1 MRTKWHFTKT
11 EWADG
16 TLRLL
21 SEEKVEVTHLTP
33 VNQVITDSDE
43 AAFVYLAEA
52 EPGYVYLYLHESTW
66 EDLKKAMEEKAPLEA
81 VGVDGTFA
89 LPFFHEEMED
99 LVANIEGNSNYGE
112 KMVEKVEHIFFNGQ
126 R

>member
-11 EWADG
+11 EWADD

-21 SEEKVEVTHLTP
+21 SEEEVEVTHLQP
-33 VNQVITDSDE
+33 VNQVITDSDA

-52 EPGYVYLYLHESTW
+52 EPGYVYLYIHENTW
-66 EDLKKAMEEKAPLEA
+66 VDVKKALDENHPIVA
-81 VGVDGTFA
+81 VGTDGTFM
-89 LPFFHEEMED
+89 LLSFHEEMND
-99 LVANIEGNSNYGE
+99 LIVNIEGNSNYGE
-112 KMVEKVEHIFFNGQ
+112 EMVEKVERVFFAEQ

>member
-11 EWADG
+11 EWTDN

-21 SEEKVEVTHLTP
+21 SEEEVKVTHLQP
-33 VNQVITDSDE
+33 VNQVITDSDA

-52 EPGYVYLYLHESTW
+52 EPGYVYLYVHESTW
-66 EDLKKAMEEKAPLEA
+66 SDVKKALDGGHPIEA
-81 VGVDGTFA
+81 VGTDGTLA
-89 LPFFHEEMED
+89 LVSFHEEMND
-99 LVANIEGNSNYGE
+99 LIVNIEDNSNYGE
-112 KMVEKVEHIFFNGQ
+112 EMVKKVERVFFAEQ

>member
-11 EWADG
+11 EWVDD

-21 SEEKVEVTHLTP
+21 SEEEVEVTHLQP
-33 VNQVITDSDE
+33 VNQVITDSDA

-52 EPGYVYLYLHESTW
+52 EPGYVYLYIHENTW
-66 EDLKKAMEEKAPLEA
+66 VDVKKALDENHPIVA
-81 VGVDGTFA
+81 VGTDGTFM
-89 LPFFHEEMED
+89 LLSFHEEMND
-99 LVANIEGNSNYGE
+99 LIVNIEGNSNYGE
-112 KMVEKVEHIFFNGQ
+112 EMVEKVERVFFAEQ

>member
-11 EWADG
+11 EWVDN

-21 SEEKVEVTHLTP
+21 SEEEVEVTHLHP

-66 EDLKKAMEEKAPLEA
+66 EDVKKALDDEHSIEA
-81 VGVDGTFA
+81 VGTDGTFA
-89 LPFFHEEMED
+89 LVSFHEEMND
-99 LVANIEGNSNYGE
+99 LIVNIEGNSNYGE
-112 KMVEKVEHIFFNGQ
+112 EMVEKVERVFFAEQ

>member
-11 EWADG
+11 EWADD

-21 SEEKVEVTHLTP
+21 SEEEVEVTHLQP
-33 VNQVITDSDE
+33 VNQVITDSDA

-52 EPGYVYLYLHESTW
+52 EPGYVYLYIHENTW
-66 EDLKKAMEEKAPLEA
+66 VDVKKALDENHPIVA
-81 VGVDGTFA
+81 VGTDGTFM
-89 LPFFHEEMED
+89 LQSFHEEMND
-99 LVANIEGNSNYGE
+99 LIVNIEGNSNYGE
-112 KMVEKVEHIFFNGQ
+112 EMVEKVERVFFAEQ